1 MWRPLVV
8 ESASLAQEPFQIV
21 VSAVIKTETL
31 TGDLALD
38 DWTFPP
44 GCSFYTGEWNSSTR
58 SAVRGFVSDK
68 KVTSLSQT
76 STTGSSSKGTSS
88 STPRSSSTTDTTIT
102 PTSSGSTISA
112 GESESHS
119 HTTVIISVIVIV
131 LTVVLAGIGFGYFRI
146 RRRSYLEN

>member
-88 STPRSSSTTDTTIT
+88 STPRSSSTTTTIT

-119 HTTVIISVIVIV
+119 HTTVIISVIAIV

-146 RRRSYLEN
+146 RRRSYFEN

>member
-1 MWRPLVV
+1 MV

-88 STPRSSSTTDTTIT
+88 STPRSSSTTTTIT

-119 HTTVIISVIVIV
+119 HTTVIISVIAIV

>member
-8 ESASLAQEPFQIV
+8 ESTSLAQEPFQIV

-68 KVTSLSQT
+68 NVTSLSQT

-88 STPRSSSTTDTTIT
+88 STPRSSSTTTTIT

-112 GESESHS
+112 GESESQS
-119 HTTVIISVIVIV
+119 HTTVIISVIAIV

>member
-88 STPRSSSTTDTTIT
+88 STPRSSSTTTTIT

-119 HTTVIISVIVIV
+119 HTTVIISVIAIV